1 MNDNDYLNI
10 LEHGKPSGTIS
21 IQPHPE
27 DVIDVDPELIAN
39 YKAFLKDEDYSKA
52 YDITDRVI
60 DDLAL
65 QREKIK
71 LKRIFGSSNQ
81 ILESVSSIKN
91 IRALKEEIK
100 FEEVDLDL
108 LKEYSLI
115 KSREENIDSVDFYRS
130 FLFDEKLVTKVDRVV
145 SSKELQIEHTYF
157 TPILNE
163 YKENHFDIL
172 QISKEVIQLNN
183 ELSILFK
190 ERRLVGLFDEFL
202 GEFYPQKQIGNI
214 NV

>member
-10 LEHGKPSGTIS
+10 LEYGKPSGTIS

-27 DVIDVDPELIAN
+27 DIIDVDPEIMAN

-71 LKRIFGSSNQ
+71 LKRIFGNSAQ

-91 IRALKEEIK
+91 IKTIKEEIK
-100 FEEVDLDL
+100 FEEVDLEL
-108 LKEYSLI
+108 LKEYSFI
-115 KSREENIDSVDFYRS
+115 KTREENIDQVDFYRS
-130 FLFDEKLVTKVDRVV
+130 FLFDEEFITKNKRV
-145 SSKELQIEHTYF
+145 LQSNE
-157 TPILNE
+157 ILTDKTFFKYILDD
-163 YKENHFDIL
+163 YKDKHFEVL
-172 QISKEVIQLNN
+172 SISREVIQLNTS
-183 ELSILFK
+183 LSNLFK
-190 ERRLVGLFDEFL
+190 KRKLASMFDDFL
-202 GEFYPQKQIGNI
+202 SEFYGMKI
-214 NV
+214 